1 MDKEINLNC
10 TYDDKINLDDYNLL
24 DHFPMQEIDV
34 FEHEFFRN
42 RTLNLF
48 YEKLL
53 FFDDWNETFPII
65 NSLSVDTEEE
75 STLDFFKNKKS

>member
-1 MDKEINLNC
+1 
-10 TYDDKINLDDYNLL
+10 
-24 DHFPMQEIDV
+24 MQEIDI

-53 FFDDWNETFPII
+53 FFDDWNETLPII